1 MIENYEFKF
10 NEVSFVFDKN
20 TINCNL
26 MIALNIL
33 AKRLARVIYVSCWT
47 TIKSWFL
54 ENTANAIFIG

>member
-33 AKRLARVIYVSCWT
+33 AKRLARVIYVSC
-47 TIKSWFL
+47 
-54 ENTANAIFIG
+54 